1 MKKFILIFL
10 LISAIAYSKDY
21 HRTAEIINSILAE
34 ESDEGSKKSDQ
45 SIDQII
51 DKTIDKPEDS
61 APKNKGKPKNDQ
73 GAPNKNNAN
82 NAMSGQDE
90 VLLKTGIQFYESG
103 LFDHSLARFEDMI
116 KNYPASPFVDNAR
129 MWAGKIY
136 LKKYKYDD
144 AIKQFDDIKEQ
155 SGEYPASLYYKAE
168 VYKYKSDSISA
179 IDFYQKIFS
188 SYPEHELA
196 DKAILNSGKLYLN
209 SGKGHQA
216 LESAIRIIRYYKD
229 RDTID
234 DAYYLIAKVYEKDPI
249 LKDMDIARKF
259 YKIIL
264 KKAGQNQKYFAD
276 SPLLEIVKRDLQYI
290 EKTYFKFEN

>member
-1 MKKFILIFL
+1 MKKFIIIFL
-10 LISAIAYSKDY
+10 LISNIAYSKDY
-21 HRTAEIINSILAE
+21 HRTEEIINSILAE
-34 ESDEGSKKSDQ
+34 ESDESNKKPYQ
-45 SIDQII
+45 TIDQ
-51 DKTIDKPEDS
+51 TIDKPEENT
-61 APKNKGKPKNDQ
+61 NKGNKEKSKNNQGNQ
-73 GAPNKNNAN
+73 GAAKNN
-82 NAMSGQDE
+82 NAMSGKDE
-90 VLLKTGIQFYESG
+90 VLLKTAIQFYESG
-103 LFDHSLARFEDMI
+103 LFDHSLARFEDLI
-116 KNYPASPFVDNAR
+116 KNYPSSPFVNNAR
-129 MWAGKIY
+129 MWTGKIY

-179 IDFYQKIFS
+179 IDFYQKVFS

-216 LESAIRIIRYYKD
+216 LESAIRIIRYYPD

-234 DAYYLIAKVYEKDPI
+234 DAFYLIAKVYEKDPI

-259 YKIIL
+259 HKIFL
-264 KKAGQNQKYFAD
+264 KKAGQNQKHFAD